1 MTRTITISE
10 DVFKF
15 LKEMK
20 PKNLSYNQF
29 LKILLEK
36 EYKRKKL
43 LEFIEKGPF
52 IEIELEKEIRELRK
66 LELLTFDRCIRGTVP
81 LHLTIPLESWKYL

>member
-1 MTRTITISE
+1 MARTITISE

-20 PKNLSYNQF
+20 PKDLSYSQF

-52 IEIELEKEIRELRK
+52 IEIDLEKEIRELRK
-66 LELLTFDRCIRGTVP
+66 KWRKR
-81 LHLTIPLESWKYL
+81 